1 MSIVTHPS
9 TRAGKVGESPARPS
23 ASSQPQLHPAYCFL
37 AAPVALALGVAGLVV
52 ADDVTAAMVVGL
64 VLVALWAGAGLA
76 LGVRRREDRLAPIA
90 FAAALM
96 GGAWLLM
103 AGLATGNDGVLVD
116 LGVRLAA
123 AAAAGAGVP
132 PPGVVARRAAGDQL
146 PEGRRAGGLRA
157 GSGGRRRA
165 DVQSRRA
172 AGLAAGAG
180 LAGRARPRPGGQPRP
195 LPAKPERSIEG
206 ACSGSAGPWPSAP
219 RPSWSSSPSRSW
231 PTGPTTLPSWR
242 WRSRGSCRCR

>member
-76 LGVRRREDRLAPIA
+76 LGAAPPRGPPRPDRLRRR
-90 FAAALM
+90 AA
-96 GGAWLLM
+96 GR
-103 AGLATGNDGVLVD
+103 GLAAHGRPGHRRRQLPR
-116 LGVRLAA
+116 GSRRPPRGR
-123 AAAAGAGVP
+123 AAAGPRLP
-132 PPGVVARRAAGDQL
+132 PPGVVARRSAGDQL

-157 GSGGRRRA
+157 RGRRGGRA
-165 DVQSRRA
+165 DVRSRRA
-172 AGLAAGAG
+172 ARLAAGAG

-195 LPAKPERSIEG
+195 LPR
-206 ACSGSAGPWPSAP
+206 
-219 RPSWSSSPSRSW
+219 SRSGRS
-231 PTGPTTLPSWR
+231 TAHAVDRLGPGRRRRGRPGRRRPRGPGRLARRPGHAWR
-242 WRSRGSCRCR
+242 WR